1 MKKYEITTCDN
12 NGSLCYTFRER
23 KTGKNIYTSNV
34 LSHVMAYANGY
45 ASSSMQ
51 KLDDICIIR
60 IKQ

>member
-1 MKKYEITTCDN
+1 MKKYEITTCDD

-23 KTGKNIYTSNV
+23 KTGKSIYTGKI